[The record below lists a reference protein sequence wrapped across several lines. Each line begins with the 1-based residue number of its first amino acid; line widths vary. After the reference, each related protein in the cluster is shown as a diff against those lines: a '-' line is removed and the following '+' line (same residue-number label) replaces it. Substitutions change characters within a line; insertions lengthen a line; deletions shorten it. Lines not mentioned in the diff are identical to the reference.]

1 MRRLIVGAT
10 ALLAGCASVQTRIEI
25 NAPAKDVRGVLLG
38 FEDYPRWNPFIVK
51 VDGAAAAGAKVRVT
65 VKPVGKDPISGETTI
80 TDLTENRLAWTGSL
94 PIPGLFRGRHEFI
107 VEDEGGGRTMF
118 YQNEKMSGLIIPF
131 FDFKPEAAGFALM
144 NGALK
149 MRAEGSAR

>member
-1 MRRLIVGAT
+1 MRRLIVGAN

-25 NAPAKDVRGVLLG
+25 NAPAKDVQSVLLG

-51 VDGAAAAGAKVRVT
+51 VDGAVAAGAKVRVT

-131 FDFKPEAAGFALM
+131 FDFKPEAAGFVLM
-144 NGALK
+144 NEALK
-149 MRAEGSAR
+149 RRAEGGAK